1 MRDRALGMQTI
12 HSGESRDAVLRA
24 YRERSP
30 RSAALYKRA
39 REVLA
44 GGTTGNLR
52 HFPPYPLYFRTGT
65 GSHITDID
73 GNVYIDCFLCNGP
86 LLPGHRH
93 PRIERAVREHSDVG
107 SLVPNP
113 ELSVEAASAVQRVVP
128 CAERIRFLNSG
139 TEAVMTAVRIAR
151 AHSGKPAIVKFF
163 GHYHGQDDQFLVG
176 LDPTGTPFGSGVPAD
191 SFASTRL
198 LRHGDTEA
206 LEALLT
212 RDRDIAA
219 VMLDPAMHSGGLWG
233 STREYLAAVREITA
247 RHGVLLIFDEV
258 ITGFRLA
265 PGGAQQLHGVTPD
278 IATFAKALGA
288 GEKLAAVAGREDVM
302 RVLDPERPAGTP
314 FAFQSG
320 TGNDGTAAL
329 AAGVAAIAMYEELG
343 HSGGYERLG
352 ALAQRLAEGLRKAFA
367 TRGVPFH
374 ANQHGPMLQLFLS
387 DAAPCFEAF
396 AGLPAEPLQL
406 FYLALIN
413 EGVLLSLPTSN
424 HIYLSFAHTD
434 EDISTVLDA
443 TARVLDRNDFA
454 GLVRAAA
461 R

>member
-1 MRDRALGMQTI
+1 MRDRALSKQAMR
-12 HSGESRDAVLRA
+12 SGESRDAILSA

-30 RSAALYKRA
+30 RSAALYRRA

-52 HFPPYPLYFRTGT
+52 HFPPYPLYFRTGS
-65 GSHITDID
+65 GSRITDID
-73 GNVYIDCFLCNGP
+73 GNDYIDCFLCNGP
-86 LLPGHRH
+86 LLPGHRNE
-93 PRIERAVREHSDVG
+93 RIEQAVREHVG
-107 SLVPNP
+107 TGTLVPNP
-113 ELSVEAASAVQRVVP
+113 ELAVEAARAVQRAVP
-128 CAERIRFLNSG
+128 CAERTRFLNSG
-139 TEAVMTAVRIAR
+139 TEAVMTAVRLAR
-151 AHSGKPAIVKFF
+151 AYSGKPGIVKFF

-176 LDPTGTPFGSGVPAD
+176 LDPTALPFGSGVPTDA
-191 SFASTRL
+191 FASTRL

-206 LEALLT
+206 LDAMLT

-233 STREYLAAVREITA
+233 SSREYLQAVRAITE

-278 IATFAKALGA
+278 IATYAKALGA
-288 GEKLAAVAGREDVM
+288 GEKLAAVAGREAVM

-329 AAGVAAIAMYEELG
+329 AAGVAAIALYEELG
-343 HSGGYERLG
+343 RSGGYERLDG
-352 ALAQRLAEGLRKAFA
+352 LAQRLAQGLRTAFA
-367 TRGVPFH
+367 ARGVPFH

-387 DAAPCFEAF
+387 DATPGFEAF

-424 HIYLSFAHTD
+424 HIYLSFAHTAQ
-434 EDISTVLDA
+434 DIATVLGA
-443 TARVLDRNDFA
+443 TARVLDRHDFA
-454 GLVRAAA
+454 QLVREAG
-461 R
+461 